1 MSTEDPAPGGGSA
14 TPPRK
19 LSRRSLR
26 AAAVII
32 LLCIGIGWLAYAY
45 LSRAKPEPDAEDALA
60 LSIIGGW
67 WNISG
72 DRHLTLE
79 WEGRRAWLRDYSKSD
94 AGVESTGSWRTTK
107 NKVMVHVSGAAGELK
122 LDLELVG
129 NDAEM
134 FLAPAPAAQARL
146 FDSWI
151 ADHDEDDEDMSPSDS
166 TAREARANGAT
177 DAILSV
183 RPTVNEHRSARVLQN
198 ELRSIGA
205 AGARYRTA
213 VASAHDRYIM
223 LER

>member
-1 MSTEDPAPGGGSA
+1 MSTEDPGPGGGSA
-14 TPPRK
+14 TPPRR
-19 LSRRSLR
+19 LSRRTLR
-26 AAAVII
+26 AVVVVV
-32 LLCIGIGWLAYAY
+32 LLSLGAGWLAHAY
-45 LSRAKPEPDAEDALA
+45 LSRAEPEPDAEDALA

-94 AGVESTGSWRTTK
+94 AGAESTGTWRTTK
-107 NKVMVHVSGAAGELK
+107 NNVMVHVTGAAGELK
-122 LDLELVG
+122 LELELVG

-146 FDSWI
+146 LDSWI

-177 DAILSV
+177 DAILSM
-183 RPTVNEHRSARVLQN
+183 RKAVNEHRGARVLLN
-198 ELRSIGA
+198 GLRSTGV
-205 AGARYRTA
+205 AGVRYGTA
-213 VASAHDRYIM
+213 VASAHDR
-223 LER
+223 

>member
-1 MSTEDPAPGGGSA
+1 MSTENPAPGGSA
-14 TPPRK
+14 TPPRRR
-19 LSRRSLR
+19 SRRTLR
-26 AAAVII
+26 ALVVIV
-32 LLCIGIGWLAYAY
+32 LLSIGAGWLAHAY
-45 LSRAKPEPDAEDALA
+45 LSRAEPEPDAEDALA

-107 NKVMVHVSGAAGELK
+107 NNVIVHVTGAAGELK
-122 LDLELVG
+122 LELELIG

-146 FDSWI
+146 LDAWI

-166 TAREARANGAT
+166 TAREARANGARG
-177 DAILSV
+177 AILSI
-183 RPTVNEHRSARVLQN
+183 RTTVNEHRSARVLQRG
-198 ELRSIGA
+198 LRSTEA
-205 AGARYRTA
+205 AGVQYSTA
-213 VASAHDRYIM
+213 VASDHDR
-223 LER
+223 